1 MTAVNASMSVAI
13 LAYLPPTI
21 PRSDMYDGPMPFSVA
36 RTVLLTL
43 GLVQVVVERD
53 EVDEVPIQTI
63 AAVAWNQRKIR
74 SSQSVV

>member
-36 RTVLLTL
+36 RRNRLA
-43 GLVQVVVERD
+43 
-53 EVDEVPIQTI
+53 VDTDPL
-63 AAVAWNQRKIR
+63 
-74 SSQSVV
+74 